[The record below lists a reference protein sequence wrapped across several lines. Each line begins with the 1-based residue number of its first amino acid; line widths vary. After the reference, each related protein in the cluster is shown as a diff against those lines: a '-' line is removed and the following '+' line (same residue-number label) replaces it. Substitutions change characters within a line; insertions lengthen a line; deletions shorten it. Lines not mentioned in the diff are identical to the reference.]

1 MSSNRPSRQT
11 RRPVF
16 LDAYDVNDEENS
28 RPIRS
33 VSNRRGRIVRRR
45 ISPEFENILY
55 TPNLNSNINRPEIF
69 NLANEV
75 NDIINN
81 QRNRIPTTLS
91 MPAPTLQEREN
102 EKRLQHEST
111 KKYRLSLSANMCLHA
126 RNVNDDTFS
135 EINIMK
141 FNGGLMSDFCKSY
154 FFFGKELIWNFKC
167 MSEE

>member
-1 MSSNRPSRQT
+1 MTATTFDFRKTTGIDVLGSSLTTDAFIGEYRNSSKSSSTLNRFDEKG
-11 RRPVF
+11 VF

-91 MPAPTLQEREN
+91 MPEPTLRER
-102 EKRLQHEST
+102 T
-111 KKYRLSLSANMCLHA
+111 TA
-126 RNVNDDTFS
+126 
-135 EINIMK
+135 
-141 FNGGLMSDFCKSY
+141 
-154 FFFGKELIWNFKC
+154 
-167 MSEE
+167 